1 VISNGIS
8 ITEWKFD
15 TSKLE
20 SGIYFAYLEAKENSS
35 SKKSDYSQIIKIAV
49 IK

>member
-1 VISNGIS
+1 MISNGIS

-20 SGIYFAYLEAKENSS
+20 SGIYFARLEAKPNSS
-35 SKKSDYSQIIKIAV
+35 NNDSDYSSIIKIAV